1 MEPDTN
7 KLWTPAE
14 IRASVGKILVES
26 LGADEVGVTDDASLV
41 RDLGA
46 ESIDFLDISFK
57 CQQAFGVDVPARL
70 IQARLLEWRGF
81 EILARVARERYGA
94 PVEAE
99 ELKTVAP
106 ATIPAMLD
114 HLATRHGVPGAR
126 GDDRGLA
133 VALAERLLAELGGMG
148 LEFGDLSVDRLV
160 PHLLESLHSPVVVD
174 EVLNRFTVRALVQYL
189 AGQLRAASR
198 LATGT

>member
-7 KLWTPAE
+7 RLWTPAE

-26 LGADEVGVTDDASLV
+26 LGVDEASVTDDASLV

-81 EILARVARERYGA
+81 EILARVLQERYRA
-94 PVEAE
+94 PVTAE

-106 ATIPAMLD
+106 ATIPAMLE
-114 HLATRHGVPGAR
+114 HLEIRHGLTGLA

-133 VALAERLLAELGGMG
+133 QALAERLLGQLGGMG
-148 LEFGDLSVDRLV
+148 LEFQDLSAERLV
-160 PHLLESLHSPVVVD
+160 PPLLESLHSPVIVD
-174 EVLNRFTVRALVQYL
+174 EVLNRFTVRALVEYL
-189 AGQLRAASR
+189 AGHLRAASR